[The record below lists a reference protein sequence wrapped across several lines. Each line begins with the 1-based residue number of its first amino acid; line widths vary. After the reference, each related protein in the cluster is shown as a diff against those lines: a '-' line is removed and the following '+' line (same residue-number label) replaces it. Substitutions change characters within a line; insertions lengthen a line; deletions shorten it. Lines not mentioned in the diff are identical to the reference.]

1 METQVGVLGGELLM
15 GKEDWK
21 PGGALRGLGRSGLS
35 QGQTWMSVKGGW

>member
-1 METQVGVLGGELLM
+1 METQVGVLRGELLM